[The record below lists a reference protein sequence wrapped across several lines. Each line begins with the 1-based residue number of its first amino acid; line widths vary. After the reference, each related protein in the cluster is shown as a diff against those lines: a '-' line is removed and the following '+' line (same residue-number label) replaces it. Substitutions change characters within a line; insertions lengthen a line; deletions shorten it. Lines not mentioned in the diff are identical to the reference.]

1 MRKPPLSLAAAALLC
16 GAACQKKDP
25 VLARVGTQVV
35 RASSFQDEINGVP
48 FSSRAYLGS
57 PAGRRELL
65 DLLIRRKIIL
75 QAAQDNPAP
84 GPALRER
91 LAELE
96 LNYRQSRAHLRQ
108 KYLEERERLW
118 VSHFMDGLKKNR
130 LSATDDDVRRF
141 WDTESAVRARHI
153 LVSDRA
159 LAAELRKKIAAGEK
173 FEDLARAR
181 SEDPGTGQKG
191 GDLGYLI
198 RGSLVPEFEN
208 ALFQM
213 KTGEVS
219 DPVASPYGFHVIE
232 RTGDRKLSAAP
243 LDDAAKK
250 RIRAALESQKFQQWF
265 DRTRAQYAVS
275 VNDAALDDLAVSTA
289 PGRP

>member
-1 MRKPPLSLAAAALLC
+1 
-16 GAACQKKDP
+16 
-25 VLARVGTQVV
+25 
-35 RASSFQDEINGVP
+35 
-48 FSSRAYLGS
+48 
-57 PAGRRELL
+57 
-65 DLLIRRKIIL
+65 
-75 QAAQDNPAP
+75 
-84 GPALRER
+84 
-91 LAELE
+91 
-96 LNYRQSRAHLRQ
+96 
-108 KYLEERERLW
+108 
-118 VSHFMDGLKKNR
+118 
-130 LSATDDDVRRF
+130 
-141 WDTESAVRARHI
+141 
-153 LVSDRA
+153 
-159 LAAELRKKIAAGEK
+159 
-173 FEDLARAR
+173 DLARAR

-219 DPVASPYGFHVIE
+219 DPVASPYGFHLIE